1 VIENQEKVEY
11 PFLGILFYLDRRIG
25 GEVGLFFLFQ
35 EVEERGSK
43 SVFLAER
50 FPVFGGGEIFGIL
63 AGIADDVH
71 SHLLDADHAHEQG
84 RQNSHPGG
92 LNAVAAHRQRG
103 EVDVAVITPRGFT
116 WVYRKSWHS
125 AQQGGS

>member
-1 VIENQEKVEY
+1 MIENQEKVEY

-63 AGIADDVH
+63 AGIADDV
-71 SHLLDADHAHEQG
+71 SQVLNVGRPGQG
-84 RQNSHPGG
+84 GQFLRLHGAEG
-92 LNAVAAHRQRG
+92 FFDG
-103 EVDVAVITPRGFT
+103 IDVAGVEG
-116 WVYRKSWHS
+116 VV
-125 AQQGGS
+125 Q